1 MTDHQITPRR
11 ATLAAILSLVL
22 VLVAPLGVQAECA
35 WVLWGKVAGDAVM
48 SPKEWFIRA
57 SFERREECAR
67 AYGVYVKDSRQRGW
81 NVVGDQ
87 DTATGQGAVILSP
100 VNPQYKENVVC
111 RPDSIPPTQGG
122 VLGS

>member
-1 MTDHQITPRR
+1 MLCALRHAVLPALTFLCLYTSS
-11 ATLAAILSLVL
+11 AA
-22 VLVAPLGVQAECA
+22 AEGA

-48 SPKEWFIRA
+48 SPKGWFIRA

-81 NVVGDQ
+81 NVIGDQ

-111 RPDSIPPTQGG
+111 RPDS
-122 VLGS
+122 